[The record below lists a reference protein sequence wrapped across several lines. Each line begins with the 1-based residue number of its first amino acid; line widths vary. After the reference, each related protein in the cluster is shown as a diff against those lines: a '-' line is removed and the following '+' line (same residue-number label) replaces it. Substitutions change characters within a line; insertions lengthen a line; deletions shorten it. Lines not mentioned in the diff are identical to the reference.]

1 MDHGAVLFCEQPTVD
16 IGPFVQTAI
25 AEIGYAPSDEK
36 AEMELT
42 FFASPQGMCLRIEAS
57 KALALALARKVALRI
72 KKTVRVCTASAL
84 QPDKSCECA
93 VDDLLVRADGSSK
106 QGSWGTEMDAEFGD
120 SWSSVCDDK
129 PYFAVRCVLDLAVPL
144 AAPDAIEKGT
154 VHFAAPRALGNA
166 RLDDIAQ
173 QVRLAA
179 RAQLSVVGGRQCVRI
194 TSDGTTVTSFVD
206 ATEAAALRNALGDL
220 LPEV

>member
-1 MDHGAVLFCEQPTVD
+1 MNDGAVLFCEQPKVD
-16 IGPFVQTAI
+16 IGPSVQTAI

-42 FFASPQGMCLRIEAS
+42 FFVSPQGMCLRIEGS

-72 KKTVRVCTASAL
+72 KKTIRVCTASAL

-93 VDDLLVRADGSSK
+93 VDDLLVRADGSSQ
-106 QGSWGTEMDAEFGD
+106 QGTWGTEIVGEFGEN
-120 SWSSVCDDK
+120 WSDVCDDK
-129 PYFAVRCVLDLAVPL
+129 PYFAVTGVLDLAIPL
-144 AAPDAIEKGT
+144 AAPDAVERRT
-154 VHFAAPRALGNA
+154 VHFAAPRSLGNA
-166 RLDDIAQ
+166 RLDDIAL
-173 QVRLAA
+173 QVRLAT

-220 LPEV
+220 LPNA